1 MEEGEH
7 YEDEEDYEEE
17 LFDVEEISNIVK
29 YSIEQNLG
37 IKYSTIHLALYVC
50 PGTSDFSNDQ
60 MSSWVNSIVESSV
73 CSLSKLQKTYKYVV
87 SCILLEK
94 TGSGLTVASSCY
106 WDGEMDGSCTVRWE
120 NRTMCCIV
128 NVFGLAM

>member
-37 IKYSTIHLALYVC
+37 IKYITILLGLYVC

-94 TGSGLTVASSCY
+94 NGSGLTVASSCY
-106 WDGEMDGSCTVRWE
+106 WDSEMDGSCTVRWE